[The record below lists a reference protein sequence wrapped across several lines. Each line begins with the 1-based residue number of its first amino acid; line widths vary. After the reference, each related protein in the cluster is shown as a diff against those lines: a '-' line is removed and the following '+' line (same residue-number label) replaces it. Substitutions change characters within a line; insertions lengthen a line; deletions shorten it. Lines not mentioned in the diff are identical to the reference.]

1 MAYQGAGGNRRA
13 RDPARGYPPR
23 PVNLPKPVSPPRPVD
38 PPRPVKK
45 YPETGWL
52 VPGQD
57 EDILADGR
65 PQPDDQPGGGGGRRG
80 AGAGG
85 GRRRRVVLAVLGL
98 LIVVGGGA
106 AGYKFLH
113 KNQATNPATSGALRL
128 PTSNPTAQSTF
139 YSDKLGKWQHIGS
152 RKQDPA
158 PLTVAE
164 LYPPAFGLAGK
175 QYLRAATSADQNCGQ
190 AVYGTDLQTEFQSG
204 TCSQVVRATYVS
216 GDQKI
221 MGTIGVVNLSSVY
234 WSQQAARQTSTAGE
248 FVAPLAA
255 SRGIT
260 KNILNG
266 TGLTFA
272 EVKGHYLILMYVEF
286 TSLKAPSGGAQT
298 KQLTDFSQGMLD
310 GTANIAL
317 STRLIS
323 GKP

>member
-1 MAYQGAGGNRRA
+1 MAYQGAGGNREA

-23 PVNLPKPVSPPRPVD
+23 PVT
-38 PPRPVKK
+38 K

-57 EDILADGR
+57 EDVLTDGR
-65 PQPDDQPGGGGGRRG
+65 SQPATGGRRG
-80 AGAGG
+80 GGRAG
-85 GRRRRVVLAVLGL
+85 GRRRGVVLAVLGL
-98 LIVVGGGA
+98 LVVAGGGA

-113 KNQATNPATSGALRL
+113 KNSATNPATSGALRL

-255 SRGIT
+255 SRGIS

-286 TSLKAPSGGAQT
+286 TSLKAPSGGAQA

-310 GTANIAL
+310 GSANIAL